1 MPKPQAR
8 KPHPDHAPLAAVL
21 EQLVAPACA
30 HEQLPLT
37 ADPSGFEPVAP
48 DGDTPSM
55 NAWLRGLAFHRA
67 GDYQLASE
75 AFGRYFGRRPGD
87 LMGAAATEV
96 LKPGPE

>member
-30 HEQLPLT
+30 AHEQLPLT

-55 NAWLRGLAFHRA
+55 RLPARAGFHRA
-67 GDYQLASE
+67 GDYQLAAE
-75 AFGRYFGRRPGD
+75 ASGRYFARRPGD

-96 LKPGPE
+96 PKPGPQ